1 MYFYFDQV
9 FRNAL
14 TGINATAVPTTMVQI
29 AGAILLAAL
38 LFNVYEAFVRGGDV
52 RTLGVGAVKYLIF
65 GLILLNYSPIFLGV
79 NTMFN
84 QVAEYISTVGPG
96 GMDVFNAWRADVV
109 TYMRASPNWLAASWP
124 LVSGGIPGLLE
135 SGLLLVGFVIYAIT
149 YPLFCIFY
157 AFYGSVLYVC
167 APLVL
172 ALYPALS
179 TTGLARSYLTNLI
192 IFHSWGLI
200 YAILGCLMS
209 AIHLGTVAEVLA
221 RGDAGGF
228 FAGTG
233 EALLL
238 GLASI
243 LLALCIAFIPMIAR
257 RIVQGDV
264 GSTMFAVMSAAVTAA
279 TLGATAAVNGLGY
292 AISHGRTVGDGGNAP
307 PGGGGGGGKGQGG
320 GKDVTS
326 AADRSSQQPPK
337 PPENGASGVA
347 KGGDGSTTAAASG
360 SRPPEGP
367 KPAETPSAN
376 ADVAPVAAKEIS
388 DAAQNSGGDG
398 GHRTSR
404 GNQNRPSPFRARMY
418 TPLNLTALATASAGM
433 VLGTAYRKTANAL
446 RSRGSASEAD
456 KE

>member
-1 MYFYFDQV
+1 MYFYFEQV

-14 TGINATAVPTTMVQI
+14 NGINATAIPSTMVQI
-29 AGAILLAAL
+29 GGAILLVCL
-38 LFNVYEAFVRGGDV
+38 MFNVYEAFVRGGDV
-52 RTLGVGAVKYLIF
+52 RTLGVGAIKYLVF

-84 QVAEYISTVGPG
+84 QVAEYISSVGPG
-96 GMDVFNAWRADVV
+96 GTDVFTTWLREVGHYWN
-109 TYMRASPNWLAASWP
+109 ASPNAIQGVWP

-135 SGLLLVGFVIYAIT
+135 TVLLLVGYLVFSIT

-157 AFYGSVLYVC
+157 AFYGCVLYVC

-209 AIHLGTVAEVLA
+209 AIHLGTVADILA

-238 GLASI
+238 GLSSI
-243 LLALCIAFIPMIAR
+243 LLALCIALIPMIAR

-264 GSTMFAVMSAAVTAA
+264 GSTMFAVMSSAVTAA
-279 TLGATAAVNGLGY
+279 TLGASMAINGG
-292 AISHGRTVGDGGNAP
+292 VGLVRAFGGGNDASQ

-320 GKDVTS
+320 KDKPS
-326 AADRSSQQPPK
+326 AADQSSQKAPTPPAEPADSTKGSDGGGTGGKAPEGTRNAETTNASADAAAIVNVTAGQSSGGNGAPRNARSSAQGPQWSS
-337 PPENGASGVA
+337 GARV
-347 KGGDGSTTAAASG
+347 
-360 SRPPEGP
+360 
-367 KPAETPSAN
+367 
-376 ADVAPVAAKEIS
+376 
-388 DAAQNSGGDG
+388 
-398 GHRTSR
+398 
-404 GNQNRPSPFRARMY
+404 Y
-418 TPLNLTALATASAGM
+418 TPMSLSALAAMGAGTL
-433 VLGTAYRKTANAL
+433 LGAGFRKATSAL
-446 RSRGSASEAD
+446 RSRNFGGDD